1 MKLRRII
8 SFLILGGVLLLP
20 LVVQA
25 QSPSPSPAPSPVR
38 SLSDNIAALSQR
50 AGSLLPYINNEIVSK
65 LIGWFELLAWVFGN
79 CLAGFAMLRVMR
91 EDNGEGPNLYW
102 WFGRLAL
109 FFMLSGTS
117 LAIINGM
124 SAIGY
129 EIANGNETGQ
139 RSVLQN
145 LYLAQRDSF
154 NDSYAKFQQNLFTV
168 KVDGRETAVNP
179 VPLGSESVLGI
190 LVDTDSTIQN
200 FDQKA
205 DVSQWNISTMM
216 SWLNFER
223 ALLEFGDLILVILGA
238 ALTLALKLAMPFMLA
253 CIVDKQIASKTT
265 YPFFYGVVAL
275 TLLWPTVSKII
286 RIVAYM
292 WGNVAM
298 AVGDS
303 SPLYIWDY
311 QTMRAITDPL
321 AQPQYTIALAAF
333 AMGLG
338 ALCLYGTP
346 FISLYILS
354 GRVYES
360 VATVVSS
367 WMGAM
372 VGTGIEKYSA
382 EAAASIN
389 RQAEATQYNAGYQ
402 ADVTRSAGQQE
413 GGNLRAQ
420 GQRSA
425 QMASIQAALTSQVA
439 ATTGAATTQ
448 RMIIQAA
455 AGFQKTQVGA
465 DISRNIRETNI
476 GKDQQV
482 GTFVASADKEKVMA
496 AAESHAAK
504 NDQWGR
510 NLADLLPPEIPIV
523 RPLLSGGFQNAAIG
537 NRNRGVNQTAD
548 AYRDNVTGLQNT
560 AASKSVSS
568 SQQYE
573 SDMKV
578 AIERQA
584 GEQISGVNAGAG
596 EAIGGYR
603 RGAAE
608 ARGGVDQNY
617 RKELDANR
625 AVYVSQVDAAGQIR
639 NAGLDAAK
647 LRQAAAVIAQVGRE
661 ISREVGQGM
670 RIRF

>member
-1 MKLRRII
+1 MKIKRIF
-8 SFLILGGVLLLP
+8 SLIILLGILLVP
-20 LVVQA
+20 VVTYAQA
-25 QSPSPSPAPSPVR
+25 PSPSPAPSPVR

-50 AGSLLPYINNEIVSK
+50 AASLLPYINNEIVSK
-65 LIGWFELLAWVFGN
+65 LIGWFELLAWVIGN

-91 EDNGEGPNLYW
+91 EDNGEGSNLFW

-139 RSVLQN
+139 RSVLQQ

-154 NDSYAKFQQNLFTV
+154 NDSYAKFQQNMFTV
-168 KVDGRETAVNP
+168 NVDGRESAITP
-179 VPLGSESVLGI
+179 VPMGSESVLGI

-205 DVSQWNISTMM
+205 DVSQWNMSTMM
-216 SWLNFER
+216 TWLNFER

-253 CIVDKQIASKTT
+253 CIVDKHIASKTT
-265 YPFFYGVVAL
+265 YPFFYGVIAL
-275 TLLWPTVSKII
+275 TLLWPSVSKII

-354 GRVYES
+354 GRIYES

-389 RQAEATQYNAGYQ
+389 RQAETTQYNAGYQ
-402 ADVTRSAGQQE
+402 ADVTRSGGQQE
-413 GGNLRAQ
+413 AGNMRAQ
-420 GQRSA
+420 GQRSS
-425 QMASIQAALTSQVA
+425 QMASIQAALTGQVA
-439 ATTGAATTQ
+439 ATQGAATTQ

-455 AGFQKTQVGA
+455 AGFQKSATGSEVA
-465 DISRNIRETNI
+465 RSIRETNI
-476 GKDQQV
+476 GASFGV
-482 GTFVASADKEKVMA
+482 GNIVTGAKRDLYMNAGNTS
-496 AAESHAAK
+496 AAK
-504 NDQWGR
+504 TDQGVSLV
-510 NLADLLPPEIPIV
+510 NAMIPPEVPVARGLVEIPKYD
-523 RPLLSGGFQNAAIG
+523 AITK
-537 NRNRGVNQTAD
+537 RNRTANNATTEFSQEMVQNQETTANRIV
-548 AYRDNVTGLQNT
+548 Y
-560 AASKSVSS
+560 S
-568 SQQYE
+568 SQQYQK
-573 SDMKV
+573 DMNQ
-578 AIERQA
+578 AIDKQA
-584 GEQISGVNAGAG
+584 GQQVAGVNAGAG
-596 EAIGGYR
+596 EAIAGYR

-608 ARGGVDQNY
+608 GRGGVEQNY
-617 RKELDANR
+617 RMELGANKQI
-625 AVYVSQVDAAGQIR
+625 YVSQVDAAGQIR
-639 NAGLDAAK
+639 SAGFEAAK
-647 LRQAAAVIAQVGRE
+647 LRQAAAVISQVGRE

>member
-1 MKLRRII
+1 MKLRRVI
-8 SFLILGGVLLLP
+8 SFLILIGVLLLP

-25 QSPSPSPAPSPVR
+25 QPPSPSPAPSPVR

-50 AGSLLPYINNEIVSK
+50 AGSLIPYINNEIVSK
-65 LIGWFELLAWVFGN
+65 LIGWFELLAWVLGN

-154 NDSYAKFQQNLFTV
+154 NDSYAKFQQNMFTV

-216 SWLNFER
+216 TWLTFER

-265 YPFFYGVVAL
+265 YPFFYGVIAL
-275 TLLWPTVSKII
+275 TLIWPSVSKII
-286 RIVAYM
+286 RIVAYI

-321 AQPQYTIALAAF
+321 AQPQYTVALAVF

-389 RQAEATQYNAGYQ
+389 RQAETTQYNTGYQ

-425 QMASIQAALTSQVA
+425 QLASIQGALTSQVA
-439 ATTGAATTQ
+439 ATSGAATTQ

-455 AGFQKTQVGA
+455 AGLQKSATGSEVA
-465 DISRNIRETNI
+465 RSIRETNI
-476 GKDQQV
+476 G
-482 GTFVASADKEKVMA
+482 ASREVSNIVSGAKRDLYMNA
-496 AAESHAAK
+496 GNTSAAK
-504 NDQWGR
+504 TDQGVSLV
-510 NLADLLPPEIPIV
+510 NSMIPPEVPVARGLIEIPKYD
-523 RPLLSGGFQNAAIG
+523 AITK
-537 NRNRGVNQTAD
+537 RNRTANNATEQFSQDMVQNQETTAKRIV
-548 AYRDNVTGLQNT
+548 Y
-560 AASKSVSS
+560 S
-568 SQQYE
+568 SQQYQNE
-573 SDMKV
+573 MNA
-578 AIERQA
+578 AIDKQA
-584 GEQISGVNAGAG
+584 SQQIAGVNAGAG
-596 EAIGGYR
+596 EAISGYR
-603 RGAAE
+603 RGAAQ
-608 ARGGVDQNY
+608 ARGGVEQNY
-617 RKELDANR
+617 QKELDANR
-625 AVYVSQVDAAGQIR
+625 TVYVSQVDAATQIR
-639 NAGLDAAK
+639 TGGLEAAK

>member
-1 MKLRRII
+1 
-8 SFLILGGVLLLP
+8 
-20 LVVQA
+20 
-25 QSPSPSPAPSPVR
+25 
-38 SLSDNIAALSQR
+38 
-50 AGSLLPYINNEIVSK
+50 
-65 LIGWFELLAWVFGN
+65 
-79 CLAGFAMLRVMR
+79 
-91 EDNGEGPNLYW
+91 
-102 WFGRLAL
+102 
-109 FFMLSGTS
+109 
-117 LAIINGM
+117 
-124 SAIGY
+124 
-129 EIANGNETGQ
+129 
-139 RSVLQN
+139 
-145 LYLAQRDSF
+145 
-154 NDSYAKFQQNLFTV
+154 
-168 KVDGRETAVNP
+168 
-179 VPLGSESVLGI
+179 
-190 LVDTDSTIQN
+190 
-200 FDQKA
+200 
-205 DVSQWNISTMM
+205 
-216 SWLNFER
+216 
-223 ALLEFGDLILVILGA
+223 
-238 ALTLALKLAMPFMLA
+238 MPFMLA

-265 YPFFYGVVAL
+265 YPFFYGVIAL
-275 TLLWPTVSKII
+275 TFVWPSVSKII

-346 FISLYILS
+346 FISLYLLS
-354 GRVYES
+354 GRIYES

-425 QMASIQAALTSQVA
+425 QLASIQAALTGQVA

-448 RMIIQAA
+448 RMIISAA
-455 AGFQKTQVGA
+455 AGFQKSATGSEV
-465 DISRNIRETNI
+465 SRSIRETNI
-476 GKDQQV
+476 G
-482 GTFVASADKEKVMA
+482 ASREVSNIVSGAKRDLYMNA
-496 AAESHAAK
+496 GNTSAAK
-504 NDQWGR
+504 TDQGVSLV
-510 NLADLLPPEIPIV
+510 NSMIPPEVPVARGLVEIPKYD
-523 RPLLSGGFQNAAIG
+523 AITK
-537 NRNRGVNQTAD
+537 RNRTANNATEEFSRDMVQNQETTANRVV
-548 AYRDNVTGLQNT
+548 Y
-560 AASKSVSS
+560 S
-568 SQQYE
+568 SQQYQKE
-573 SDMKV
+573 MNV
-578 AIERQA
+578 AIDRQA
-584 GEQISGVNAGAG
+584 GQQVAGVNAGAG

-608 ARGGVDQNY
+608 ARGGVEQNY
-617 RKELDANR
+617 HKELDANR